1 LTTTGLGDI
10 SRSSTISLL
19 WYVLHMTQTIITLG
33 DRGRMV
39 LPSPLR
45 RELHL
50 DPGARLLVEAQ
61 PDGSVCLRPFRAAAE
76 QGYGLLNRI
85 APRRGSAVADL
96 AAERK
101 REVEREG

>member
-1 LTTTGLGDI
+1 MMDDHML
-10 SRSSTISLL
+10 STIPLV
-19 WYVLHMTQTIITLG
+19 WYDLPMRQTVITLG

-50 DPGARLLVEAQ
+50 EAGTRLLVEAQ
-61 PDGSVCLRPFRAAAE
+61 PDGSVHLRPFRAAAE

-85 APRRGSAVADL
+85 TPRQGSAVADL
-96 AAERK
+96 A
-101 REVEREG
+101 VERRHEAEQET

>member
-1 LTTTGLGDI
+1 
-10 SRSSTISLL
+10 
-19 WYVLHMTQTIITLG
+19 
-33 DRGRMV
+33 MV

-45 RELHL
+45 HELHL
-50 DPGARLLVEAQ
+50 DAGSRLLVEAQ

-85 APRRGSAVADL
+85 APRTGSAVADL

-101 REVEREG
+101 REVDRES